1 MLSTLVMVDR
11 LKEKPLFTIN
21 QFCLLT
27 GLPKR
32 YAAVRLNRMVKNG
45 VIFRIEKGKYTAHD
59 DPLLFSSHLIQPSY
73 LTLWSALA
81 FHGFTTQ
88 LPREVFVAA
97 RARPRKLMFGK
108 TSIVFIRAEPWGF
121 QKTAYRGM
129 DVFIAE
135 PEKLLIDIV
144 ATGLVPLSETEE
156 LFMAIDAK
164 KTAAYALKV
173 GNKALLRRIG
183 FLLEEHGNAAEEL
196 FSHRDGNYV
205 ALVRGGKRKGHINR
219 KWRIIDNR

>member
-1 MLSTLVMVDR
+1 MLPSLAMMDR

-32 YAAVRLNRMVKNG
+32 YAAVRLNRMVKKG
-45 VIFRIEKGKYTAHD
+45 VIFRIEKGQYTAYD
-59 DPLLFSSHLIQPSY
+59 DPILFSSHIVQPSY

-97 RARPRKLMFGK
+97 RARPRKLVFGE
-108 TSIVFIRAEPWGF
+108 TTIAFIRAEPLGF
-121 QKTAYRGM
+121 QKAAYRGM
-129 DVFIAE
+129 DIFVAE

-156 LFMAIDAK
+156 LLTAIDPK
-164 KTAAYALKV
+164 KVAAYALRTE
-173 GNKALLRRIG
+173 NKALIRRIG
-183 FLLEEHGNAAEEL
+183 FILDEHRYAAENL
-196 FSHRDGNYV
+196 LSQRDGNYIM
-205 ALVRGGKRKGHINR
+205 LVKGGRRKGHINR